1 MSARLLTAAGAAG
14 LLALLLAG
22 CNKPDN
28 GYQGWIEAN
37 LIFVAPD
44 EVGRVQTLSVSE
56 GDTVKTGDPLFT
68 VDDDLQ
74 QADLAQVKASL
85 KNAQQ
90 THDRASMLL
99 KTGSGT
105 QKDYDAAEAVLR
117 DAQARLN
124 SVQTRLSRRSV
135 LSPVDGTVQQIYF
148 RPGEMVPS
156 GRPVLSLLPPG
167 NVKVRFYVPESVLP
181 SIAYGEEIGVSCDGC
196 AGGLTARVSFIAR
209 QSEFTPP
216 VIYSLDE
223 RAKLVFLIEAL
234 PQQPG
239 DLRVG
244 QPVGV
249 TLLRPPVPTPQ
260 PQASR

>member
-1 MSARLLTAAGAAG
+1 MSARVLASLAA
-14 LLALLLAG
+14 LCALLLAS
-22 CNKPDN
+22 CNAHDEA
-28 GYQGWIEAN
+28 YQGWIEAN

-44 EVGRVQTLSVSE
+44 EVGRVQTLLVRE
-56 GDTVKTGDPLFT
+56 GDVVKAGDALFT

-74 QADLAQVKASL
+74 AADLAQVKASL

-90 THDRASMLL
+90 IFDRASMLL
-99 KTGSGT
+99 KTGAGT

-135 LSPVDGTVQQIYF
+135 FSAVDGTVQQIYF
-148 RPGEMVPS
+148 RPGEMVPG

-167 NVKVRFYVPESVLP
+167 NIKVRFYVPESVLP
-181 SIAYGEEIGVSCDGC
+181 EIAYNDEIKVSCDGC
-196 AGGLTARVSFIAR
+196 ANGLTARISFIAK

-216 VIYSLDE
+216 VIYSLEE
-223 RAKLVFLIEAL
+223 RAKLVFLVEAL
-234 PQQPG
+234 PEKPEEF
-239 DLRVG
+239 RVG
-244 QPVGV
+244 QPVDV
-249 TLLRPPVPTPQ
+249 TLTPRPPMPPSAQ